1 MKLTNLAKL
10 AALTAGFAVA
20 LSALEAR
27 SAPSS
32 REPMTLRTL
41 YGLKATTEL
50 RSAHTAVVLVDFQNE
65 FVRGRLALP
74 EAPAAIER
82 AVELVRWARG
92 SGPLLVFVQN
102 VVNRANSPLF
112 VAGSEAAAFVPELQ
126 PAPTDFVLQKSMMG
140 AFSRTNLDQ
149 ELRARGIDTLIVA
162 GFMTHLA
169 VLSTTSDATVLGYR
183 VLVASDATATRAL
196 PGAGGEK
203 GVDSLLMQRAA
214 LAAMADR
221 IADVRRAHEI
231 MTLKITHE

>member
-1 MKLTNLAKL
+1 MKTTNWAKL
-10 AALTAGFAVA
+10 GGLTAGLA
-20 LSALEAR
+20 LALGALAAR
-27 SAPSS
+27 SVSGS
-32 REPMTLRTL
+32 REPITLRAL
-41 YGLKATTEL
+41 YGLKATSEL

-74 EAPAAIER
+74 EAHAAIER
-82 AVELVRWARG
+82 ALELVRWARR
-92 SGPLLVFVQN
+92 SDLLLVFIQN
-102 VVNRANSPLF
+102 VAQRADSPLF
-112 VAGSEAAAFVPELQ
+112 VPGSETTALVPELQ

-221 IADVRRAHEI
+221 TADVRRAREI
-231 MTLKITHE
+231 MTLKMTHE